1 MCGEA
6 NNQSPGLPYG
16 ESCFHAKRDSA
27 VCASSGTSFRDAS
40 VFGAP
45 STIATTGRRI
55 CKTRFS
61 KSTFLPP
68 KPYQFSS
75 AQPSESIQ
83 LDHRPEWIWQ
93 FLEECHDFF
102 RSQNVWCFLPFRAL
116 ANTRDWILLGPLP
129 PDRMRIERAHNVSDL
144 RPAAPR

>member
-1 MCGEA
+1 MQDEI
-6 NNQSPGLPYG
+6 L
-16 ESCFHAKRDSA
+16 EIH
-27 VCASSGTSFRDAS
+27 V
-40 VFGAP
+40 
-45 STIATTGRRI
+45 
-55 CKTRFS
+55 
-61 KSTFLPP
+61 LPP
-68 KPYQFSS
+68 KSYQFPS

-129 PDRMRIERAHNVSDL
+129 PDRMRIERTHNVSDL